1 MNPNTLFPSLHL
13 IGSHQMGGAEQ
24 FCLRLVSALH
34 EEGHPTRI
42 VLRPDSPLVPA
53 FREAHIE
60 PLTMAYAN
68 VWDVVSLWRVRRLVA
83 NTKPAIVQTYMG
95 RATRLTRVPQ
105 TSGSVHIARLGGFY
119 KIDGYYRHAH
129 AWVGV
134 TRKLCDYLI
143 ASGLPANR
151 VFHIG
156 HFVPPPTVPTPGER
170 EALRS
175 HHAIP
180 ETAWVLFALGRFVEK
195 KGFQELL
202 AAFAALPETVAGR
215 PLHLMIAGDGP
226 IRDSLHEQ
234 ARQSNANARIHWLG
248 WQNAPGR
255 YFALADVFVCPS
267 RHEPLGVVQL
277 EAWNYRLPMVTTA
290 NEGAL
295 ELVTDQDN
303 ALICP
308 IADAKTMAETLLI
321 MLNMPESERRTMGE
335 RGHALLQR
343 RYGREVI
350 LGEYLDLY
358 GRLTGI

>member
-24 FCLRLVSALH
+24 CCFRLVQALH
-34 EEGHPTRI
+34 EEGHPTNI
-42 VLRPDSPLVPA
+42 VLRPDSPLMPV
-53 FREAHIE
+53 FREVQIE
-60 PLTMAYAN
+60 PLPMAYAN
-68 VWDVVSLWRVRRLVA
+68 VWDVWSLWHIRRLIA
-83 NTKPAIVQTYMG
+83 KIQPAIVQSYLG

-105 TSGSVHIARLGGFY
+105 ASGSVHVARLDGFY
-119 KIDGYYRHAH
+119 KIDGFRHAQ

-134 TRKLCDYLI
+134 SRKLCDYLVG
-143 ASGLPANR
+143 SGLPADR

-156 HFVPPPTVPTPGER
+156 HFVPPPSVPSPEER
-170 EALRS
+170 EALRIR
-175 HHAIP
+175 HAIP

-215 PLHLMIAGDGP
+215 PVHLMIAGDGP
-226 IRDSLHEQ
+226 IRESLHEQ
-234 ARQSNANARIHWLG
+234 ARQSNANARVHWLG
-248 WQNAPGR
+248 WQNAPGH

-290 NEGAL
+290 NEGAS

-321 MLNMPESERRTMGE
+321 MLNMPESERRAMGE
-335 RGHALLQR
+335 RGQALLQR
-343 RYGREVI
+343 RYSREVI